1 VVTEASTTRTE
12 LSRPRGFLL
21 VFCSDGRSERVELS
35 RRRNDDVVSCLARH
49 VRWSGLGLSR
59 QARSVVSTLIWW
71 RKCQYRQV
79 WRPRKSRCWSA
90 WFRLG
95 LSVRSQCEYF
105 GLYFGLDEKTSF
117 LGGSQSWSRLS
128 RISFLRRR
136 FGVVERDC
144 GTAGRGQL
152 PWPVSALSCGQLT
165 GPVRGPGSDRSSD
178 AYSCRPQRVRQPAET
193 THHRALLIRDT
204 HTHTHTP
211 V

>member
-1 VVTEASTTRTE
+1 MFLDSRPQRRTRFAVVTEASTTRT
-12 LSRPRGFLL
+12 
-21 VFCSDGRSERVELS
+21 ELS

-105 GLYFGLDEKTSF
+105 GLYFGLDDKTSF

-144 GTAGRGQL
+144 GTAGVVSCLGQSGRSVV
-152 PWPVSALSCGQLT
+152 VS
-165 GPVRGPGSDRSSD
+165 
-178 AYSCRPQRVRQPAET
+178 
-193 THHRALLIRDT
+193 
-204 HTHTHTP
+204 
-211 V
+211 